1 MKITTLSQH
10 STKFWNGQIVEG
22 RPDLAEKFLLT
33 DVSETIGNIGE
44 FEIIKFQKVLS
55 SEQKEELNKLLNDF
69 DIVLAPAMFSSVD
82 LAGVQKGKLYAFN
95 ATPETQRSKPSE
107 KIASNKL
114 SLIW

>member
-1 MKITTLSQH
+1 MKITTLSPH

-22 RPDLAEKFLLT
+22 RPDLAEKFLLS
-33 DVSETIGNIGE
+33 DVSETVGNIGE
-44 FEIIKFQKVLS
+44 FEIIRFKKILS
-55 SEQKEELNKLLNDF
+55 EQQKEELNKLLNDF

-82 LAGVQKGKLYAFN
+82 LTGVQKGKLFAFN
-95 ATPETQRSKPSE
+95 ATSETQRAKPQE